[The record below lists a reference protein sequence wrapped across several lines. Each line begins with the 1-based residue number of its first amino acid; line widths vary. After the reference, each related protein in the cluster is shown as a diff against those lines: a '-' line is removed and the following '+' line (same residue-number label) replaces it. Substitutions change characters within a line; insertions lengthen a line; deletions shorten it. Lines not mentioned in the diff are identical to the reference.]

1 MTPAA
6 LDPPNGPSPK
16 PVPWWHFHRRLYDW
30 VLHWAHTRYGT
41 PALVVLA
48 FAESSFFPIPPDVLL
63 MALGIARPKRAFYY
77 ATVCSI
83 ASILGGLFGYLIGF
97 ALWNPVGAPILRS
110 LRILTPAHQQVKVL
124 GIKGNMADVRA
135 SGEGAALHAS
145 KWSQWLGLAKPTAAD
160 GGATAH
166 VHRTLL
172 HLNEP
177 ASTPPVGDWQY
188 EVQQTTA
195 PLPEGGTAYL
205 MTDTYH
211 QARALY
217 EKYDFWIVF
226 AAAFTPIP
234 YKVFTILS
242 GLMQM
247 SLLPFLLA
255 SAIGRSMRFFLVAGL
270 IFFFGEPVKR
280 FIDRYF
286 NLIALL
292 FFVLLIGFFAI
303 LGL

>member
-1 MTPAA
+1 MANSDHQPEPAA
-6 LDPPNGPSPK
+6 SSK
-16 PVPWWHFHRRLYDW
+16 PTPWWHFHRRLYHW
-30 VLHWAHTRYGT
+30 VLHWADTPYGT
-41 PALVVLA
+41 PALVTLS
-48 FAESSFFPIPPDVLL
+48 FTESSFFPIPPDVLL
-63 MALGIARPKRAFYY
+63 MALGIARPRRSFYY
-77 ATVCSI
+77 ALLCSA
-83 ASILGGLFGYLIGF
+83 ASVLGGLFGYFIGY

-110 LRILTPAHQQVKVL
+110 LRLLTPASQEVL
-124 GIKGNMADVRA
+124 VR
-135 SGEGAALHAS
+135 GVEGRMVVVSAPHGVTLHAS
-145 KWSQWLGLAKPTAAD
+145 KWSEWLGLAEPALD
-160 GGATAH
+160 GNEAMMR
-166 VHRTLL
+166 VHRDLL
-172 HLNEP
+172 HRER
-177 ASTPPVGDWQY
+177 AATTPPIGESSY

-195 PLPEGGTAYL
+195 PLAVDEPAYL

-247 SLLPFLLA
+247 PLVPFLFA
-255 SAIGRSMRFFLVAGL
+255 SAIGRSMRFFLVGAL
-270 IFFFGEPVKR
+270 IFAFGKPVRR

-286 NLIALL
+286 NLISLL

-303 LGL
+303 LGI

>member
-1 MTPAA
+1 MTS
-6 LDPPNGPSPK
+6 PPTDSATAPEAK

-41 PALVVLA
+41 PALAGLA

-63 MALGIARPKRAFYY
+63 MALGIARPRRAFYY
-77 ATVCSI
+77 AAVCSV
-83 ASILGGLFGYLIGF
+83 ASVVGGMLGYVIGL
-97 ALWNPVGAPILRS
+97 ALWNPVGAPILKS
-110 LRILTPAHQQVKVL
+110 FGLLNAEHQQVL
-124 GIKGNMADVRA
+124 VRSA
-135 SGEGAALHAS
+135 EGSMLTIGTPQGVTLHAS
-145 KWSQWLGLAKPTAAD
+145 RWSQWLGLARPSEADEGSTAA
-160 GGATAH
+160 
-166 VHRTLL
+166 VHRGLL
-172 HLNEP
+172 HRDPP
-177 ASTPPVGDWQY
+177 AGVPPVGNWQY
-188 EVQQTTA
+188 EVDQTTA
-195 PLPEGGTAYL
+195 PLASGDTAYL

-247 SLLPFLLA
+247 QFLPFLLA
-255 SAIGRSMRFFLVAGL
+255 SLIGRSMRFFLVGGL
-270 IFFFGEPVKR
+270 IFAFGEPVKR

-303 LGL
+303 LGI

>member
-1 MTPAA
+1 LTDTDQQPAPTPE
-6 LDPPNGPSPK
+6 PK
-16 PVPWWHFHRRLYDW
+16 RVPWWHFHRRLYDW

-41 PALVVLA
+41 PALAVLA
-48 FAESSFFPIPPDVLL
+48 FTESSFFPIPPDVLL
-63 MALGIARPKRAFYY
+63 MALGIARPKRSFYY

-83 ASILGGLFGYLIGF
+83 ASVLGGLFGYLIGF

-110 LRILTPAHQQVKVL
+110 LRLLTPANQQVLVRSAEGGTL
-124 GIKGNMADVRA
+124 TVGTPKGVT
-135 SGEGAALHAS
+135 LHAS
-145 KWSQWLGLAKPTAAD
+145 KWSQWLGLVRPAAAD
-160 GGATAH
+160 EGATAQ
-166 VHRTLL
+166 VHRALL
-172 HLNEP
+172 HRDEP
-177 ASTPPVGDWQY
+177 KATPPVGDWQY
-188 EVQQTTA
+188 EVDQTTA
-195 PLPEGGTAYL
+195 PLAENGTAYL

-247 SLLPFLLA
+247 QLVPFLLA

-270 IFFFGEPVKR
+270 IFAFGQPVKR
-280 FIDRYF
+280 FIERYF

>member
-1 MTPAA
+1 MTSPTPSASTQPA
-6 LDPPNGPSPK
+6 PK
-16 PVPWWHFHRRLYDW
+16 PVPWWHFHRRLYNW
-30 VLHWAHTRYGT
+30 VLHWAHTPYGT

-48 FAESSFFPIPPDVLL
+48 FTESSFFPIPPDVLL
-63 MALGIARPKRAFYY
+63 MALGIARPKRSFYY

-83 ASILGGLFGYLIGF
+83 ASVLGGMFGYLIGF
-97 ALWNPVGAPILRS
+97 ALWNPVGAPILKS
-110 LRILTPAHQQVKVL
+110 LGLLNSGHQQVVVL
-124 GIKGNMADVRA
+124 SAEGNMVTVGTPDGV
-135 SGEGAALHAS
+135 ALHAS
-145 KWSQWLGLAKPTAAD
+145 RWSQWLGVAKPSEAD
-160 GGATAH
+160 KGATASI
-166 VHRTLL
+166 HRGLL
-172 HLNEP
+172 HREKP
-177 ASTPPVGDWQY
+177 SGAPPVGNWQY
-188 EVQQTTA
+188 EVEQTTA
-195 PLPEGGTAYL
+195 AMTADDTAYL

-217 EKYDFWIVF
+217 EKWDFWIVF

-247 SLLPFLLA
+247 QFVPFLLA
-255 SAIGRSMRFFLVAGL
+255 SVIGRSMRFFLVGGL
-270 IFFFGEPVKR
+270 IFAFGQPVKR

>member
-1 MTPAA
+1 MTIADQQSA
-6 LDPPNGPSPK
+6 TTPPSK
-16 PVPWWHFHRRLYDW
+16 PVPRWHFHRRLYDW

-41 PALVVLA
+41 PALAGLA

-63 MALGIARPKRAFYY
+63 MALGIARPKRALYY
-77 ATVCSI
+77 AAVCSI
-83 ASILGGLFGYLIGF
+83 ASALGGLFGYLIGF

-110 LRILTPAHQQVKVL
+110 LRLLTPASQEVIVRGVESHAVS
-124 GIKGNMADVRA
+124 VRA
-135 SGEGAALHAS
+135 PEGVGLHAS
-145 KWSQWLGLAKPTAAD
+145 RWSQWLGLARPSQAD
-160 GGATAH
+160 GGQTALI
-166 VHRTLL
+166 HRGLL
-172 HLNEP
+172 HRDAP
-177 ASTPPVGDWQY
+177 PGTPPVGNWQY
-188 EVQQTTA
+188 EVEQTAA
-195 PLPEGGTAYL
+195 PLAPGQSAWL

-217 EKYDFWIVF
+217 EKHDFWIVF

-247 SLLPFLLA
+247 RILPFIIA
-255 SAIGRSMRFFLVAGL
+255 SAIGRSLRFFLVATL
-270 IFFFGEPVKR
+270 IYAFGEPVKR

-286 NLIALL
+286 NLLSLL